1 MVNRVL
7 VLLLAAAMVVPAW
20 GQTETS
26 EEAEEVKAALVA
38 LWDAIEKGD
47 LERYASFLHPDYTV
61 FSASGVYLTAG
72 KELAMR
78 NVADFLRRA
87 KNARTEMHQ
96 PQVTVRG
103 KVAWI
108 VYHWTERAE
117 VDGKRVSRQGK
128 STRIYVKEG
137 GRWLCTHA
145 HFTAVP

>member
-7 VLLLAAAMVVPAW
+7 VLLLAAALVVPAW
-20 GQTETS
+20 GQSETS

-38 LWDAIEKGD
+38 LWDAIEEGD

-78 NVADFLRRA
+78 NVTDFLRRA

-137 GRWLCTHA
+137 GRWLCVHA
-145 HFTAVP
+145 HFTTVP